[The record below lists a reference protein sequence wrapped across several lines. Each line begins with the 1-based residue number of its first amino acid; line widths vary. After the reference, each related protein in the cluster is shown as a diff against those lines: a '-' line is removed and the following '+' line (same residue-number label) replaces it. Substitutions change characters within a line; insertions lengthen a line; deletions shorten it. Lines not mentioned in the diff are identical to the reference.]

1 MATKKHKLRFELPEE
16 TAAGSNA
23 TPRPSGWVYRSTE
36 GAPGKRVA
44 AAPEDGLMEIGAKA
58 IGYQAAAVMQAMLFG
73 ARLMRLPMDVVQKMA
88 E

>member
-16 TAAGSNA
+16 PVAGSNA
-23 TPRPSGWVYRSTE
+23 APRPSGWVYRSTE
-36 GAPGKRVA
+36 GAPAKRAA
-44 AAPEDGLMEIGAKA
+44 AAPEDGLLDIGAKA

-73 ARLMRLPMDVVQKMA
+73 VRLIRLPIDVARKMT